1 MKKTELIFVPAPG
14 AGHLVSTLEFA
25 KRLLDQ
31 DDQLLITL
39 LLIKMPASLLFIDS
53 YVKSLTASQPRI
65 QVIDLPEVEPPP
77 MEILLKSPEYYFC
90 EFIESCLPHVK
101 DMVSKILSSAA
112 DSTTHHQVAG
122 LVIDFFCVSMIDIA
136 NEAGLPSFIF
146 LTSNA
151 GFLGLMMHLPNR
163 HQQISSSAYKMS
175 DSDDELLIPGIADP
189 VSPRVLPIALFNE
202 HGGYTSYVKLSQRFK
217 DAKGIIVN
225 TFAELEAYAVEYF
238 VGDVD
243 DHQTPAVYPVGPV
256 LNLKSLPH
264 PDLDLAQ
271 WHKTMKWLDEQPQS
285 SVVFLCFGSGSG
297 SFSALQVK
305 ELALGLE
312 QSGDKFLW
320 SIRVPP
326 STEFK
331 NPEEMLPD
339 GFLERVHGRGMICGW
354 TAQVEVLAHKA
365 IGGFVSHCGWN
376 SILESLWFGVPIVT
390 FPIYAEQQL
399 NAFRMVKELGLAVEL
414 RSDHRIGGDPV
425 MADEIAR
432 AVKSVM
438 QSDDGGLRKRV
449 QEMGDKARKAVMN
462 GGSSFLSIR
471 QFLNDIKGSA

>member
-1 MKKTELIFVPAPG
+1 MPLLVFV
-14 AGHLVSTLEFA
+14 
-25 KRLLDQ
+25 
-31 DDQLLITL
+31 
-39 LLIKMPASLLFIDS
+39 DS
-53 YVKSLTASQPRI
+53 NVKSLTASQPRI

-77 MEILLKSPEYYFC
+77 MEIFMKSPQYYVCEY
-90 EFIESCLPHVK
+90 IESCLPHVK
-101 DMVSKILSSAA
+101 YLVSKILSSAA
-112 DSTTHHQVAG
+112 DSTHQVVG

-146 LTSNA
+146 LTCNA
-151 GFLGLMMHLPNR
+151 GFLGLMMHLPKR
-163 HQQISSSAYKMS
+163 HQQISSPCKMS
-175 DSDDELLIPGIADP
+175 DPDELLIPGIANP
-189 VSPRVLPIALFNE
+189 VSPRFLPNALFNE

-217 DAKGIIVN
+217 DAKAIIVN

-238 VGDVD
+238 AGDIH

-256 LNLKSLPH
+256 LNLKSPPH

-271 WHKTMKWLDEQPQS
+271 WDKTIKWLDEQPQS
-285 SVVFLCFGSGSG
+285 SVVLLCFGSGSG

-312 QSGDKFLW
+312 QSGHKFLW

-326 STEFK
+326 STGFK

-339 GFLERVHGRGMICGW
+339 GFLERVQGRGMICGW

-365 IGGFVSHCGWN
+365 TGGFVSHCGWN

-414 RSDHRIGGDPV
+414 KSDYRIGGDLV

-432 AVKSVM
+432 AVKLVM
-438 QSDDGGLRKRV
+438 QSDDGGLGMRV
-449 QEMGDKARKAVMN
+449 KKMGDKARKAVMN
-462 GGSSFLSIR
+462 GGSSFISIT